1 MHALPIQT
9 ILTRLTKSL
18 QRNALADKSA
28 QGKDW
33 GGRGPTIIVIDSSGS
48 AACDSAACSRA
59 ACIVVV
65 CTERASRSSR
75 HRDNA
80 HGCKPRSRSRPKS
93 SSLLPGQEGCW
104 AIAGTSILRRFWRWS
119 RNRCSAQSP
128 PRLAALIRLLPLASL
143 ACENSHDRQWE
154 LWFYREWEAHCCCC
168 CYLRLERCCCCLQ
181 CNRKSQSVC
190 SQCTGCRFNTPD
202 RLQGWRSWYIIES
215 DAGNERPLTGRVTT
229 ALPVL
234 ICIVTRHLYHTC
246 FQKQEAVTLP
256 I

>member
-1 MHALPIQT
+1 MVSCKPHLLHVGSGHSLVALAAAPVGLHGRRLHWGGLRLRGRSAIVVVVVWHSTESRVQGAAGRVHALPIQT

-80 HGCKPRSRSRPKS
+80 HGCKPRSRSRPK
-93 SSLLPGQEGCW
+93 
-104 AIAGTSILRRFWRWS
+104 
-119 RNRCSAQSP
+119 
-128 PRLAALIRLLPLASL
+128 RLA
-143 ACENSHDRQWE
+143 
-154 LWFYREWEAHCCCC
+154 HCPFKKV
-168 CYLRLERCCCCLQ
+168 L
-181 CNRKSQSVC
+181 
-190 SQCTGCRFNTPD
+190 
-202 RLQGWRSWYIIES
+202 
-215 DAGNERPLTGRVTT
+215 
-229 ALPVL
+229 ALPSTSNSGVL
-234 ICIVTRHLYHTC
+234 KVVQNNALHIVLSC
-246 FQKQEAVTLP
+246 SCL
-256 I
+256 